1 MGLPE
6 KLLDM
11 LACPRCK
18 EKLTYKEQEDNL
30 VCQSCQVFYHIK
42 DNVPVL
48 LSDEAKKL

>member
-1 MGLPE
+1 MGLSQ

-11 LACPRCK
+11 LVCPRCK
-18 EKLTYKEQEDNL
+18 EKLLYKEQEDNL
-30 VCQSCQVFYHIK
+30 ICQKCQVLYSIK